1 MTSQAPLKV
10 AILDLNNNHPN
21 QGLRCIREIV
31 DNYPEPLD
39 WQIFDVRYK
48 QEIPDTSFDIYIGS
62 GGPDSPLEDGPGE
75 KLFLKLLDDLWN
87 LNRSTI
93 EPKKQF
99 LFICHSFQL
108 ACRYFD
114 FAEIKARKSKAFG
127 IFPVHKTES
136 GHTDPVLKDL
146 PDPFYALDFRDWQIV
161 SVDWDKLEEM
171 GGSIICREK
180 IRPHVE
186 LERAVMGVRFSEDW
200 IGVQFHPEADPIGIS
215 SYFQAEEKRTS
226 VIDAHG
232 EEKYEAI
239 LDGLNDSKKI
249 PLTYE
254 TVIPKFLEV
263 SLGKYKNH
271 TALTK

>member
-1 MTSQAPLKV
+1 MTSQTRLKV

-31 DNYPEPLD
+31 DNHPESLD

-62 GGPDSPLEDGPGE
+62 GGPDSPLADGPGE
-75 KLFLKLLDDLWN
+75 KLFLELLDELWK
-87 LNRSTI
+87 LNKSTQ

-114 FAEIKARKSKAFG
+114 FAEIKQRKTKAFG
-127 IFPVHKTES
+127 ITPIHKTES
-136 GHTDPVLKDL
+136 GQNEPILNGL
-146 PDPFYALDFRDWQIV
+146 PDPFFALDFRDWQIV
-161 SVDWDKLEEM
+161 KVDPIKLEEI
-171 GGSIICREK
+171 GASIICREK
-180 IRPHVE
+180 VRSDIQ
-186 LERAVMGVRFSEDW
+186 LERAVMGVRFSPDW
-200 IGVQFHPEADPIGIS
+200 IGLQFHPEADPVGIA
-215 SYFQAEEKRTS
+215 SYFKADEKRAS
-226 VIDAHG
+226 VIDVHG
-232 EEKYEAI
+232 KEKYNAI
-239 LDGLNDSKKI
+239 LDGLNDSDKI

-263 SLGKYKNH
+263 SLGKFKGNK
-271 TALTK
+271 ALT